1 MYAHLHRRFQLTV
14 QDCIELL
21 EAMAPVRNHPDPIRA
36 AIPSSASSP
45 SLRSREMVVV
55 PMLAP
60 APINPGGNVKVVVR
74 VRGFLQR
81 GTSLTWFSVRV
92 CVLVWLTDVRCRG

>member
-14 QDCIELL
+14 EDCIELL
-21 EAMAPVRNHPDPIRA
+21 EAMAPARIHPEPVPVRA

-45 SLRSREMVVV
+45 SLRSKEMVVV
-55 PMLAP
+55 PVMSP
-60 APINPGGNVKVVVR
+60 APVSPGGNFKVVVR

-81 GTSLTWFSVRV
+81 GIVRI
-92 CVLVWLTDVRCRG
+92 RIEKAAQFF

>member
-14 QDCIELL
+14 ADCIELL
-21 EAMAPVRNHPDPIRA
+21 EAMAPAARNYPDPVTSRA

-45 SLRSREMVVV
+45 SLRSKEMVVV
-55 PMLAP
+55 PMAAP
-60 APINPGGNVKVVVR
+60 VPANPGGNVKVVVR

-81 GTSLTWFSVRV
+81 GM
-92 CVLVWLTDVRCRG
+92 DY

>member
-14 QDCIELL
+14 EDCIKIL
-21 EAMAPVRNHPDPIRA
+21 EEMAPARIHPDPIGA

-45 SLRSREMVVV
+45 SLRSKEMVIV
-55 PMLAP
+55 PMVSP
-60 APINPGGNVKVVVR
+60 APVNPGGNVKVVVR

-81 GTSLTWFSVRV
+81 GNF
-92 CVLVWLTDVRCRG
+92 VLSR